1 MNDSPIVL
9 ACEDVTLG
17 YEHKP
22 LLEHLSLTVRAGDYI
37 CIVGENGS
45 GKSTLLRALCGMLPA
60 QYERCALAGRDLPGM
75 RARERAQRV
84 AYIPQRCAIDPGLT
98 AEEAVLM
105 GANARTPLLSG
116 YTAAQRTQARES
128 LTRAGAGALAGRLF
142 GTLSEGQR
150 QLVVLAR
157 ALMQQPRLFL
167 LDEPDSAL
175 DLSRRYAV
183 MDAVRAAMGT
193 DCGALAVLHDAQL
206 ALSRC
211 DRVFILKDGEIACAL
226 DMHAADEA
234 QVSAAMA
241 LLSEGT
247 RAVRVDGEWAVL
259 GRKRTE

>member
-1 MNDSPIVL
+1 MLEVKALRAGYRGRQVL
-9 ACEDVTLG
+9 RRVTLHVAPG
-17 YEHKP
+17 ELCA
-22 LLEHLSLTVRAGDYI
+22 LL
-37 CIVGENGS
+37 GENGS

-60 QYERCALAGRDLPGM
+60 QYELCALEHRDLPGM

-116 YTAAQRTQARES
+116 YTAAQRAQARES
-128 LTRAGAGALAGRLF
+128 LTRAGAGALAGRLL

-150 QLVVLAR
+150 QLIVLAR

-193 DCGALAVLHDAQL
+193 ACGAMAVLHDAQL

-211 DRVFILKDGEIACAL
+211 DRVFVLKDGEIACAL

-259 GRKRTE
+259 GGGVRAF